1 MDALKIIG
9 GTKLQGEVTVSGSKN
24 SVLPLMCAAILGQSP
39 SVLKNVPRL
48 RDVFTMIEILN
59 SLGAKAAFTD
69 EHTLEVDPRSIHSS
83 EAPYELVKKMRA
95 SVCTLGPL
103 FAKFGAAKVSLP
115 GGCVIG
121 PRPVD
126 IHLKGMK
133 ALGAEIKINHGYILI
148 QGKPVGAEI
157 FLGGRFGSSVTATAN
172 VLMAATLATGK
183 TVIESA
189 AMEPEVSDLA
199 NFLNTM
205 GAKISG
211 IGSHVLTVTGV
222 PTLQGA
228 TYSVIPDRIEA
239 GTFLIAAAIT
249 QGNLLVQGVEV
260 RHQRALMDK
269 LWEAG
274 IQVTLEKNSLR
285 VKASKRPH
293 AVDII
298 TLPYPGFPTDL
309 QAQMMALLSLS
320 DGISV
325 ITEKI
330 YPERFMHISE
340 MNRMGANISLEN
352 STAIIKGSPA
362 LSGAPVMASDLRAS
376 AGLVLAALVAEGEST
391 IDRIYHLDRGY
402 ERIEEKLSSVGARIS
417 REKGSPITP

>member
-1 MDALKIIG
+1 MDSLKIIG
-9 GTKLQGEVTVSGSKN
+9 GTPLRGEVSISGSKN
-24 SVLPLMCAAILGQSP
+24 SVLPLLCAAILGQSP
-39 SVLKNVPRL
+39 SIFKNVPRL

-59 SLGAKAAFTD
+59 ALGAKADFTD
-69 EHTLEVDPRSIHSS
+69 EHTLEVDPRSIHST

-95 SVCTLGPL
+95 SICILGPL
-103 FAKFGAAKVSLP
+103 FAKFGNAKVSLP

-133 ALGAEIKINHGYILI
+133 ALGAEISIEHGYILI
-148 QGKPVGAEI
+148 QGKPVGGEI

-172 VLMAATLATGK
+172 MLMAATLATGK

-189 AMEPEVSDLA
+189 AMEPEIADLA
-199 NFLNTM
+199 NFLNLM

-211 IGSHVLTVTGV
+211 IGSHILTIEGV
-222 PTLQGA
+222 STLQGK
-228 TYSVIPDRIEA
+228 TYSVISDRIEA

-249 QGNLLVQGVEV
+249 QGDLLIKDAEI
-260 RHQRALMDK
+260 RHQRALIDK
-269 LWEAG
+269 LCEAG
-274 IQVTLEKNSLR
+274 VQVQKEKNSIR
-285 VKASKRPH
+285 VRSTKPPH

-309 QAQMMALLSLS
+309 QAQMMALLSVS

-330 YPERFMHISE
+330 YPERFIHISE
-340 MNRMGANISLEN
+340 MNRLGANISLEN
-352 STAIIKGSPA
+352 ATAIIKGVPK

-376 AGLVLAALVAEGEST
+376 AGLILAALVAEGEST

-402 ERIEEKLSSVGARIS
+402 ERIEEKLSSLGAKIF
-417 REKGSPITP
+417 REKGNVIVP

>member
-1 MDALKIIG
+1 
-9 GTKLQGEVTVSGSKN
+9 
-24 SVLPLMCAAILGQSP
+24 MCAAILGQSP

-59 SLGAKAAFTD
+59 ALGAKAEFTE
-69 EHTLEVDPRSIHSS
+69 EHTLEIDPRTIHST

-103 FAKFGAAKVSLP
+103 FAKFGNAKVSLP

-133 ALGAEIKINHGYILI
+133 ALGAEISVEHGYILI
-148 QGKPVGAEI
+148 QGKPVGGEI

-172 VLMAATLATGK
+172 MLMAATLATGQ

-199 NFLNTM
+199 HFLNSM
-205 GAKISG
+205 GARIAG
-211 IGSHVLTVTGV
+211 IGSHVLTIEGV
-222 PTLQGA
+222 STLQGA
-228 TYSVIPDRIEA
+228 QYSVIPDRIEA

-249 QGNLLVQGVEV
+249 QGELWVKDADI
-260 RHQRALMDK
+260 RHLRALIDK
-269 LWEAG
+269 LREAG
-274 IQVTLEKNSLR
+274 IQVQKENNSIYVR
-285 VKASKRPH
+285 ATKRPH

-330 YPERFMHISE
+330 YPERFIHISE
-340 MNRMGANISLEN
+340 MNRLGANIALEN
-352 STAIIKGSPA
+352 STAIIKGVPK
-362 LSGAPVMASDLRAS
+362 LSGAPIMASDLRAS

-391 IDRIYHLDRGY
+391 IERIYHLDRGY
-402 ERIEEKLSSVGARIS
+402 ERIEEKLSSLGAKII
-417 REKGSPITP
+417 REKGHSIAP